1 MNALCEFFLNTF
13 LIPRYIP
20 SMQRTFKYKIYP
32 NIEQRKALFNIFDF
46 CRFLYNSALEERINF
61 YKLTKSSKNY
71 AAQSAALPEI
81 KTMFPSE
88 TSLIYSQTLQQTLK
102 QVDIAY
108 KNFFRRV
115 KEKASKAGFPRFKN
129 SDRFRSILFPQVKPD
144 LSGGCI
150 KLISNK
156 IRIYGVGEVKI
167 KYHRPIQ
174 GIAKQC
180 RIVKQND
187 NFYLCIICD
196 KVSINPLPKTGK
208 TVGIDLGLNS
218 FVTMDDGTKFHHPK
232 PYKTSLEKLQY
243 RQRKLALKQ
252 RGSNNRNKQKKLVV
266 KTYEKITN
274 QREDY
279 QHKLANKIVREYDKI
294 IIEKLNVKNMLEAK
308 GGLQSKPLSSALRN
322 KGFEVSKSNIQDAS
336 WSKFI
341 EKLTYKAESADK
353 LLLKVDPRNTSKMCS
368 QCGKVK
374 EKLTLRDRIFN
385 CETCGLAID
394 RDINAAKNIR
404 ALGTSAA
411 IRNDFRSQRLVA
423 GSSQN

>member
-1 MNALCEFFLNTF
+1 MNALCEFFFFFFFFFLNTF

-61 YKLTKSSKNY
+61 YKLTKSSKSY
-71 AAQSAALPEI
+71 VAQSAALPEI
-81 KTMFPSE
+81 KSMFPSE
-88 TSLIYSQTLQQTLK
+88 TSPIYSQTLQQTLK

-115 KEKASKAGFPRFKN
+115 SEKASKAGFPRFKN
-129 SDRFRSILFPQVKPD
+129 KDRFRSILFPQVKPN
-144 LSGGCI
+144 LSGGCV
-150 KLISNK
+150 KLTSNK
-156 IRIYGVGEVKI
+156 VRIYGVGEVKI
-167 KYHRPIQ
+167 RYHRSIQ

-180 RIVKQND
+180 QIVKQND

-196 KVSINPLPKTGK
+196 KIPAKPLPKTGK
-208 TVGIDLGLNS
+208 TVGIDLGLDS

-243 RQRKLALKQ
+243 RQRKLSLKIK
-252 RGSNNRNKQKKLVV
+252 GSNNRNKQKKLVA

-279 QHKLANKIVREYDKI
+279 QYKLANKIVKENDVI
-294 IIEKLNVKNMLEAK
+294 VVEKLNVKNMLEAK
-308 GGLQSKPLSSALRN
+308 G
-322 KGFEVSKSNIQDAS
+322 FEVSKRNIQDAS
-336 WSKFI
+336 WGKFI

-374 EKLTLRDRIFN
+374 EKLTLRDRKYH
-385 CETCGLAID
+385 CEACGFVID

-404 ALGTSAA
+404 VLGTSAA
-411 IRNDFRSQRLVA
+411 I
-423 GSSQN
+423 

>member
-1 MNALCEFFLNTF
+1 
-13 LIPRYIP
+13 
-20 SMQRTFKYKIYP
+20 MQRTFKYKLEP
-32 NIEQRKALFNIFDF
+32 SFKQREALFNIFNF
-46 CRFLYNSALEERINF
+46 CRFLYNSALEERIIS
-61 YKLTKSSKNY
+61 YKNNKKSVSY
-71 AAQSAALPEI
+71 REQSSFLPEI

-102 QVDIAY
+102 QVDTAY

-115 KEKASKAGFPRFKN
+115 NEKASKAGFPRFKN
-129 SDRFRSILFPQVKPD
+129 QDRFRSILFPQVKSD

-156 IRIYGVGEVKI
+156 VKIYGVGEVKI
-167 KYHRPIQ
+167 RYYRPFE

-187 NFYLCIICD
+187 NFYLCITCKD
-196 KVSINPLPKTGK
+196 VPAKPLPKTGK
-208 TVGIDLGLNS
+208 TVGIDLGLDS

-243 RQRKLALKQ
+243 RLRKLALKQ

-279 QHKLANKIVREYDKI
+279 QHKLANKIVRENDVI
-294 IIEKLNVKNMLEAK
+294 VVEKLNVKSMLEVK
-308 GGLQSKPLSSALRN
+308 GGLQSKPRSSALRS
-322 KGFEVSKSNIQDAS
+322 KGLEVSKRNIQDAS
-336 WSKFI
+336 WSKFVD
-341 EKLTYKAESADK
+341 KLTYKAESADK
-353 LLLKVDPRNTSKMCS
+353 LIVKVDPRNTSKMCF
-368 QCGKVK
+368 QCGTIKK
-374 EKLTLRDRIFN
+374 NLALRDRIFN

-394 RDINAAKNIR
+394 RDINAAKNIKR
-404 ALGTSAA
+404 LGQALRSEKISEASP
-411 IRNDFRSQRLVA
+411 FRVR
-423 GSSQN
+423 

>member
-1 MNALCEFFLNTF
+1 
-13 LIPRYIP
+13 
-20 SMQRTFKYKIYP
+20 MQKTFKYKLEP
-32 NIEQRKALFNIFDF
+32 SIEQREALFKIFNF
-46 CRFLYNSALEERINF
+46 CRFLYNNALEDRITS
-61 YKLTKSSKNY
+61 YKNNKKSVSY
-71 AAQSAALPEI
+71 REQSSFLPEI

-88 TSLIYSQTLQQTLK
+88 TSSVYSQTLQQVLK
-102 QVDIAY
+102 QLDFSY

-115 KEKASKAGFPRFKN
+115 KEKANKVGFPRFKN

-144 LSGGCI
+144 LSGTCI
-150 KLISNK
+150 KLTSNK
-156 IRIYGVGEVKI
+156 VRIYGVGEVKI

-196 KVSINPLPKTGK
+196 KVSKKSLPKTGK
-208 TVGIDLGLNS
+208 TVGIDLGLDS
-218 FVTMDDGTKFHHPK
+218 FVTMDNGTKFHHPK

-243 RQRKLALKQ
+243 RLRKLALKQ

-279 QHKLANKIVREYDKI
+279 QYKLANKIVRENDVI
-294 IIEKLNVKNMLEAK
+294 VVEKLNVKNMLEAK
-308 GGLQSKPLSSALRN
+308 GGLQSKPRSSASRS
-322 KGFEVSKSNIQDAS
+322 KGLEVKKSNIQDAS

-341 EKLTYKAESADK
+341 EKLAYKAESADK

-368 QCGKVK
+368 QCGTIKK
-374 EKLTLRDRIFN
+374 NLALKDRIFN

-404 ALGTSAA
+404 ALGTSVA
-411 IRNDFRSQRLVA
+411 I
-423 GSSQN
+423 